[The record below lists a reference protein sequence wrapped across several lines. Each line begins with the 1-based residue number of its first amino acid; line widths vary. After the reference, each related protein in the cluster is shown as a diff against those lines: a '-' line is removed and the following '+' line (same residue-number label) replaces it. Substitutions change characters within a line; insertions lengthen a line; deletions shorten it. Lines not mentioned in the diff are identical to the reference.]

1 MIDQDKMRA
10 LAARQREEAELSD
23 FQPNRKHYAAFMRES
38 ADAIDLLL
46 AEVEAIEQAIL
57 DPENQPSQYGTV
69 LLESARKESDSLMSA
84 LAECREAMPH
94 RDSCDAEL
102 MQAIGDPGA
111 VPIYVKAV
119 VATLRAE
126 LEAAAADKREEPS
139 LTNPLTPYGLLVR
152 ALRIVAGITLMDMAT
167 ALLTTPAKLSAMEFG
182 RTPVTPEFA
191 FDVSAYFDA
200 LGVPHTASALRAA
213 IEAPPLFKLQEE
225 S

>member
-1 MIDQDKMRA
+1 MIDQDTMRFMA
-10 LAARQREEAELSD
+10 TRLRAMQLTTCDEA
-23 FQPNRKHYAAFMRES
+23 
-38 ADAIDLLL
+38 ADAIDALL

-126 LEAAAADKREEPS
+126 LEAAAADKRDADRYRWLRDDNAYAPEEACIKGGAD
-139 LTNPLTPYGLLVR
+139 LDELCDDGI
-152 ALRIVAGITLMDMAT
+152 ALAQRQGEG
-167 ALLTTPAKLSAMEFG
+167 S
-182 RTPVTPEFA
+182 
-191 FDVSAYFDA
+191 
-200 LGVPHTASALRAA
+200 
-213 IEAPPLFKLQEE
+213 
-225 S
+225 